1 MIILKKYQDKAVN
14 QLREDTWVLLQRP
27 NRQQKMVLKA
37 PTGSGKTVMMASYM
51 SRTCEEI
58 KDKLEIPKRKIA
70 FIWFA
75 PNQLHLQSYFSIKN
89 FFSNLRDIK
98 PIQFEDI
105 TENKIHENEVLFVNW
120 QSVNKEKNIFVREN
134 EQGKNLITFVNNT
147 YADDIDIICIL
158 DEAHYHANGEKAIQ
172 LLKDISAK
180 IEIDVSATPLF
191 NSDYGHTI
199 KRHEVIEEEMIK
211 KNVVLNPALDHYQ
224 QQNISLNQYLLNQ
237 ALKKRDDIAKAYEN
251 LGININPLLLV
262 QLPNDSQKESSTD
275 KEIIDLL
282 EKALKI
288 KNYTIEN
295 HKLAVWLSNRKDNLE
310 GIEEPNSITD
320 VLIFKQ
326 AIALGWDCPRSAVL
340 LIFREIN
347 QDHFGIQTVGRILRM
362 PEQKHY
368 QNALLN
374 NGYVYTNL
382 SKRIIHIVQED
393 MDYIVQNKAIRIEN
407 YQNIALNSYYINS
420 KIVRNRLSASF
431 RKCFYQAAEQYFG
444 VHRDLAKDPTDEVFE
459 RNKKLLQQ
467 KFIEINVDKI
477 EIPIPKDVE
486 FAISDGYA
494 KADEMERFAKT
505 SDELNIIFRQFC
517 RDNVGSYAKI
527 DSTPVLE
534 LAIISFFDDYMSI
547 GENNAIKIV
556 LFEQNKPKFI
566 EVIDIAMQIH
576 EQLLKEKASKSTK
589 KVEKTTWEVP
599 PERIYNE
606 YYQEQKEIEKHA
618 LIPFYEQINVSNPEK
633 EFAKFLERNKDFI
646 EWWYKNGD
654 KNKEDFAI
662 TYNDIENDL
671 KGFYVDF
678 VIKLKSNKIC
688 LFDTKTK
695 GSDKNM
701 ITKHNALIEYI
712 NKNSTKEKTLIGG
725 VIVPEQRGND
735 LIWKYSDN
743 SITSATDISKW
754 KSFEPSN

>member
-14 QLREDTWVLLQRP
+14 QLREDTWVLLKRP

-58 KDKLEIPKRKIA
+58 KDKLEIPQRRIA

-172 LLKDISAK
+172 LLKDINAK

-211 KNVVLNPALDHYQ
+211 KNVVLNPALDHYK
-224 QQNISLNQYLLNQ
+224 QQNISLNQYLLNES
-237 ALKKRDDIAKAYEN
+237 LKKCDDIAKTYEN

-288 KNYTIEN
+288 KNYTIDN

-368 QNALLN
+368 PNALLN

-431 RKCFYQAAEQYFG
+431 RKCFYQSAEQYFG

-505 SDELNIIFRQFC
+505 SDELNLIFRQFC

-534 LAIISFFDDYMSI
+534 LALISFFDDYMSI
-547 GENNAIKIV
+547 GESSAIKII

-589 KVEKTTWEVP
+589 KIEKSTWEVP

-618 LIPFYEQINVSNPEK
+618 LMPFYEQINVSNPEK

-646 EWWYKNGD
+646 DWWYKNGD

-712 NKNSTKEKTLIGG
+712 NKNSTKQKIIGG

-735 LIWKYSDN
+735 LIWKYSD
-743 SITSATDISKW
+743 SVITSATDISKW

>member
-14 QLREDTWVLLQRP
+14 QLREDTWVLLKRP

-58 KDKLEIPKRKIA
+58 KDKLEIPQRRIA

-172 LLKDISAK
+172 LLKDINAK

-211 KNVVLNPALDHYQ
+211 KNVVLNPALDHYK
-224 QQNISLNQYLLNQ
+224 QQNISLNQYLLNE
-237 ALKKRDDIAKAYEN
+237 ALKKCDDIAKTYEN

-288 KNYTIEN
+288 KNYTIDN

-368 QNALLN
+368 PNALLN

-431 RKCFYQAAEQYFG
+431 RKCFYQSAEQYFG

-505 SDELNIIFRQFC
+505 SDELNLIFRQFC

-534 LAIISFFDDYMSI
+534 LALISFFDDYMSI
-547 GENNAIKIV
+547 GESSAIKII

-589 KVEKTTWEVP
+589 KIEKSTWEVP

-618 LIPFYEQINVSNPEK
+618 LMPFYEQINVSNPEK

-646 EWWYKNGD
+646 DWWYKNGD

-712 NKNSTKEKTLIGG
+712 NKNSTKQKIIGG

-735 LIWKYSDN
+735 LIWKYSD
-743 SITSATDISKW
+743 SVITSATDISKW